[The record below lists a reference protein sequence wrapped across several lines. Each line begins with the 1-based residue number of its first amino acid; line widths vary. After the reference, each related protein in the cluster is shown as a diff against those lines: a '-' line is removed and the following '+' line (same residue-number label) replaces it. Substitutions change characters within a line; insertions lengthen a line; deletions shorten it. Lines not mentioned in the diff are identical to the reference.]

1 MASRRERGHLIIV
14 FALLS
19 VCVVFVCDC
28 TVSVL
33 YLQTKGEDPAL
44 SVSLARVSRTHFQS
58 KRKSAAEEIFAR
70 LAVVQ
75 PGLQRAVQLRLVLVR
90 GVFALFG
97 RKAFGRLARG
107 DEILPRRGGEGWV
120 VHRRRELGGAV
131 FAKDAE

>member
-1 MASRRERGHLIIV
+1 MYSE
-14 FALLS
+14 
-19 VCVVFVCDC
+19 CVVFPNKKERN
-28 TVSVL
+28 L
-33 YLQTKGEDPAL
+33 AL
-44 SVSLARVSRTHFQS
+44 SVSLSRVSRTHFQS